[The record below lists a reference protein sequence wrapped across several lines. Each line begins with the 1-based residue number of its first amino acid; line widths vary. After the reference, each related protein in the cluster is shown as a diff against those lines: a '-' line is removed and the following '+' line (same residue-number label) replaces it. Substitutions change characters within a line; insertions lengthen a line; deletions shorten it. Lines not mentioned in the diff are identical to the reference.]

1 MTDKIQVF
9 LTSAQK
15 SKFEKGKTFQLSATQ
30 LNAGTG
36 KFHVEIEMTTK
47 NHKELLRN
55 VARNKGYRFTREKV
69 VGGSIFGKVLK
80 TVAKAVAPK
89 ALDFVG
95 EKTGTK
101 SITDALKPS
110 ANGLI
115 DVGVDKITGG
125 KLKKGSPEMAEKM
138 ARLRSMRKRKQVDGG
153 NIFDDIKNGWNRTFN
168 PKLGREIKK
177 ALTSGEAKDIYKGI
191 ADVGLTAVAG
201 YTGSPMLGAVGS
213 QLVNS
218 AIDGAGVR
226 RKYGKKNT
234 LVVGGN
240 LVSGIPQVQIRGK
253 GFIGEKGTKFGGS
266 FKSPTGGS
274 MMSP

>member
-15 SKFEKGKTFQLSATQ
+15 KKFENGKTFQLSASQ

-47 NHKELLRN
+47 NHRELLRN

-69 VGGSIFGKVLK
+69 VGGSIFGKILK
-80 TVAKAVAPK
+80 TVAKAASPI

-115 DVGVDKITGG
+115 DVGVDKISGG

-138 ARLRSMRKRKQVDGG
+138 ARLRSMRKGKKIDGG
-153 NIFDDIKNGWNRTFN
+153 NIFDDIKNGFNRTFT

-177 ALTSGEAKDIYKGI
+177 TLTSGDAEEIYKGI
-191 ADVGLTAVAG
+191 ADVGLTAVGA
-201 YTGSPMLGAVGS
+201 YTGQPMLGAVGS
-213 QLVNS
+213 QVVNS

-226 RKYGKKNT
+226 RRRNT
-234 LVVGGN
+234 IVVGGT
-240 LVSGIPQVQIRGK
+240 LVAGIPHVQIRGK

-266 FKSPTGGS
+266 FKSPSGGS

>member
-15 SKFEKGKTFQLSATQ
+15 KKFENGKTFQLSATQ

-36 KFHVEIEMTTK
+36 KYHVEIEMTTQ

-69 VGGSIFGKVLK
+69 VGGSIFGKFLK
-80 TVAKAVAPK
+80 SVAKAVAPK

-101 SITDALKPS
+101 NITDALKPS

-125 KLKKGSPEMAEKM
+125 KLEKGSPEMAEKM
-138 ARLRSMRKRKQVDGG
+138 ARLRSMRKGKQVDGG
-153 NIFDDIKNGWNRTFN
+153 NIFDDIKNGWNRTFT
-168 PKLGREIKK
+168 PKLGKKIQK
-177 ALTSGEAKDIYKGI
+177 ALTSKVAKDIYKGI
-191 ADVGLTAVAG
+191 ADVGVDSIAA
-201 YTGSPMLGAVGS
+201 YTGQPMLGAIGS
-213 QLVNS
+213 QVVNS
-218 AIDGAGVR
+218 AIDGAGVKR
-226 RKYGKKNT
+226 RRNT
-234 LVVGGN
+234 MVVGGS
-240 LVSGIPQVQIRGK
+240 LVAGIPHVQIRGK
-253 GFIGEKGTKFGGS
+253 GFIGEKGTRFGGS

>member
-1 MTDKIQVF
+1 MTDKVQVF

-15 SKFEKGKTFQLSATQ
+15 KKFENGKTFQLSATQ

-47 NHKELLRN
+47 NHRELLRN

-69 VGGSIFGKVLK
+69 VGGSIFGKILK
-80 TVAKAVAPK
+80 TVAKAAAPI

-115 DVGVDKITGG
+115 DVGVDKISGG
-125 KLKKGSPEMAEKM
+125 KLKKGSPEMAERM
-138 ARLRSMRKRKQVDGG
+138 ARLRSMRKVKVDGG
-153 NIFDDIKNGWNRTFN
+153 NIFDDIKNGFNRTFT

-177 ALTSGEAKDIYKGI
+177 TLTSGVAKDIYKGV
-191 ADVGLTAVAG
+191 ADVGLTAVGA
-201 YTGSPMLGAVGS
+201 YTGQPMLGAVGS
-213 QLVNS
+213 QVVNS

-226 RKYGKKNT
+226 RRRNT
-234 LVVGGN
+234 MVVGGS
-240 LVSGIPQVQIRGK
+240 LVDGIPRVQIRGK

-266 FKSPTGGS
+266 FKSPTQGGS
-274 MMSP
+274 FASP